1 MARTEAILRDE
12 RGMALVM
19 TLLIISFL
27 VALTMQLM
35 VTTDQLIASSAQQR
49 EQVRLDGMV
58 LGGLNLLLAAMQ
70 LDQEAN
76 TVDSPHDTWAT
87 FDTEALQAITEDVEL
102 TIKVDDLSGRLSI
115 NALAEEGNQAFREIW
130 IRFLL
135 CGHFAVKDRDQAE
148 ALVDALVDWL
158 DEDDEEL
165 AQGAEGSYYQ
175 GLETPYGCRNGK
187 MAHVEELLLVKGMT
201 PAIVYGDEEH
211 EGIFS
216 SVTVADTEGKINLN
230 FAPVPVLLALSA
242 DMTDKL
248 AQELITYRED
258 EENEEKLGQTD
269 WYRKVGGFPTA
280 IDLDS
285 QRLTVQSSY
294 FQVRITAT
302 LHQFHRT
309 GIGVVHRADKALS
322 MVSWQV
328 E

>member
-1 MARTEAILRDE
+1 MARTEAILRDQQ
-12 RGMALVM
+12 GMALVM

-35 VTTDQLIASSAQQR
+35 ITTDQLTASSAQQR

-58 LGGLNLLLAAMQ
+58 LGGLNLLLAALQ

-76 TVDSPHDTWAT
+76 TFDSPHDTWAT
-87 FDTEALQAITEDVEL
+87 FDTDELHKITEDIDLTLKVE
-102 TIKVDDLSGRLSI
+102 DLSGRLSI
-115 NALAEEGNQAFREIW
+115 NALVGEDNQSLRELW

-135 CGHFAVKDRDQAE
+135 CGHFAVKDREQAE
-148 ALVDALVDWL
+148 ALVDALIDWL

-165 AQGAEGSYYQ
+165 AQGAESSYYQ

-187 MAHVEELLLVKGMT
+187 MVNVEELLLVKGMT

-216 SVTVADTEGKINLN
+216 SVTVADTKGMINLN

-248 AQELITYRED
+248 AQELIAYRED
-258 EENEEKLGQTD
+258 EQNEEHLGQAD
-269 WYRKVGGFPTA
+269 WYRKVGGFPAT
-280 IDLDS
+280 IDLGS
-285 QRLTVQSSY
+285 QRLTVQSSH
-294 FQVRITAT
+294 FQVRITAA

-309 GIGVVHRADKALS
+309 GIGVVHRGDKALS
-322 MVSWQV
+322 VVSWKV